1 MPISKQ
7 VSIFGAQPLRFLE
20 IYGGA
25 SFSYHTLR
33 NLGFDF
39 DIYHSIE
46 KDKMACA
53 IARAHSHGAVQHPQP
68 QDLLLQPDALPIAYT
83 AILITAECCP
93 WSRASGPVPPGGF
106 NDPRAELFVKAC
118 RIIADQTARN
128 PRVNILF
135 ENVDIHPALAKT
147 DGPEQER
154 LLSEQFHV
162 VALAVLLPTWR
173 LLQILLDANLH
184 QLPSL
189 LVQSIPLCTPCT
201 VW

>member
-1 MPISKQ
+1 
-7 VSIFGAQPLRFLE
+7 
-20 IYGGA
+20 
-25 SFSYHTLR
+25 
-33 NLGFDF
+33 
-39 DIYHSIE
+39 
-46 KDKMACA
+46 MACA
-53 IARAHSHGAVQHPQP
+53 VARAHSHGDVQHPHP
-68 QDLLLQPDALPIAYT
+68 QDLLLQPGALPVAYT
-83 AILITAECCP
+83 DILITTECGP
-93 WSRASGPVPPGGF
+93 WSQASGPVPPGGF

-118 RIIADQTARN
+118 RIVADQTARN